1 MQGNIS
7 NNLFA
12 NCHSTPFQEF
22 FVLYHPLAKF
32 VNCRTIILPKVVLRS
47 VSFVKDQLLNC
58 QMLLCIFISDQ
69 LFANHRPR
77 SFSIVLAK
85 FAIPLGIIY
94 LHLHCVIVNQF
105 FFLQSSIP
113 TNFCVRCANHRDRKR
128 CHFLEDLH
136 IAVIIPFILLF
147 QIIPFRFPQK
157 EGLTWRQTCL
167 LAFFIYTRI
176 IWRGVRSATCRQC

>member
-1 MQGNIS
+1 MEFVNYSSGTVFVNFQIVVLNYFLQNLHILDPDCCFRKVCKFCYNIILMQGNIS

-47 VSFVKDQLLNC
+47 VSFFKDQLLNC
-58 QMLLCIFISDQ
+58 QMLLCIIISDQ

-85 FAIPLGIIY
+85 FAIPLGVA
-94 LHLHCVIVNQF
+94 LSSV
-105 FFLQSSIP
+105 QS
-113 TNFCVRCANHRDRKR
+113 
-128 CHFLEDLH
+128 
-136 IAVIIPFILLF
+136 
-147 QIIPFRFPQK
+147 PQ
-157 EGLTWRQTCL
+157 TPAYASTQ
-167 LAFFIYTRI
+167 
-176 IWRGVRSATCRQC
+176 

>member
-1 MQGNIS
+1 MQGIIS

-22 FVLYHPLAKF
+22 FVLYHSLAKF

-47 VSFVKDQLLNC
+47 VSFFKDQLLNC
-58 QMLLCIFISDQ
+58 QMLLCIIISDQ

-94 LHLHCVIVNQF
+94 LHLHYVIVNQF

-128 CHFLEDLH
+128 CYFLADLR
-136 IAVIIPFILLF
+136 IAVMNLFHIVVSDHPF
-147 QIIPFRFPQK
+147 
-157 EGLTWRQTCL
+157 
-167 LAFFIYTRI
+167 
-176 IWRGVRSATCRQC
+176 

>member
-1 MQGNIS
+1 MQGIIS

-47 VSFVKDQLLNC
+47 VSYFRDQFLNC
-58 QMLLCIFISDQ
+58 HMLLCIFIPDR

-85 FAIPLGIIY
+85 FAIPLWIKY
-94 LHLHCVIVNQF
+94 LHLQYLIVNQF

-113 TNFCVRCANHRDRKR
+113 DHFCERCANLRDRKR
-128 CHFLEDLH
+128 CHFLADLH
-136 IAVIIPFILLF
+136 IAVMNLFHIVVSDHPF
-147 QIIPFRFPQK
+147 
-157 EGLTWRQTCL
+157 
-167 LAFFIYTRI
+167 
-176 IWRGVRSATCRQC
+176 